1 MEEYMRKFLL
11 TTAAALGASL
21 AIAAPAQADEGRVEA
36 RGGVVWGYGSSEGVA
51 GVAAGYDWDL
61 GSSAFVGAEVSADK
75 ILESGTK
82 VQFGANA
89 RLGFKAG
96 EATKIYATGGVSTKP
111 ASGLDE
117 AWNAGA
123 GVQQDLGS
131 VYIKAEYRH
140 YWVNGADF
148 NAVVGGLG
156 VNF

>member
-1 MEEYMRKFLL
+1 MRKILL
-11 TTAAALGASL
+11 ATAAVLGASF
-21 AIAAPAQADEGRVEA
+21 AIAAPAQANEGRVEA

-75 ILESGTK
+75 ILESGAK
-82 VQFGANA
+82 IQFGVNG
-89 RLGFKAG
+89 RVGLNAG
-96 EATKIYATGGVSTKP
+96 ESTKIYATGGVSTKP

-123 GVQQDLGS
+123 GLQQDLGGKL
-131 VYIKAEYRH
+131 YIKAEYRH
-140 YWVNGADF
+140 YWVSGGDF
-148 NAVVGGLG
+148 DAVVGGIG

>member
-1 MEEYMRKFLL
+1 MRKLLL
-11 TTAAALGASL
+11 TTAVALGASL
-21 AIAAPAQADEGRVEA
+21 AVAAPASANEGRVEA

-75 ILESGTK
+75 ILASGAK
-82 VQFGANA
+82 IQFGVNA
-89 RLGFKAG
+89 RLGLNAG
-96 EATKIYATGGVSTKP
+96 ESTKVYATGGISTKP

-123 GVQQDLGS
+123 GVQQDLGGT

-140 YWVNGADF
+140 YWVSGGDF
-148 NAVVGGLG
+148 NAVVGGVG